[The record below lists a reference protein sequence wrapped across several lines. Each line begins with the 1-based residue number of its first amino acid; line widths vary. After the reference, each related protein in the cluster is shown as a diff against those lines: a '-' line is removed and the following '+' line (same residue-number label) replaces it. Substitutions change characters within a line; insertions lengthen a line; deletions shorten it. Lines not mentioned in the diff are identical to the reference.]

1 MTLKSRR
8 NFYMIKSFVYKGLI
22 PVVISCVV
30 CSGSFSQV
38 GPKKAE
44 VGAKSF
50 FVKPQYSDGRFNG
63 FTAGVGID
71 GRNSNALA
79 LSTLG
84 NYTVMGK
91 SFSTVGVLS
100 TDKYGDKA
108 AVGVGVLVPFG
119 KVFNGV
125 SLSAGAYVEGV
136 DLANRFSSTDKVRAL
151 VTASVKIDDFTK
163 MLGFKF

>member
-1 MTLKSRR
+1 MTLKSRK
-8 NFYMIKSFVYKGLI
+8 NFYMIKSLVPFLSLLI
-22 PVVISCVV
+22 
-30 CSGSFSQV
+30 CSDSFSQV
-38 GPKKAE
+38 QS
-44 VGAKSF
+44 KSI
-50 FVKPQYSDGRFNG
+50 FVKPQFSDGRVTG
-63 FTAGVGID
+63 FSAGVGID
-71 GRNSNALA
+71 GRNANALA

-91 SFSTVGVLS
+91 TFSTVGVLS
-100 TDKYGDKA
+100 TNKYGDKA

-119 KVFNGV
+119 RVINGV

-151 VTASVKIDDFTK
+151 LTASVKIDDFTK

>member
-1 MTLKSRR
+1 
-8 NFYMIKSFVYKGLI
+8 MIKKFVYKGLI
-22 PVVISCVV
+22 PVIISCAV
-30 CSGSFSQV
+30 CSSAFSQV

-100 TDKYGDKA
+100 TNKYGDKA

-119 KVFNGV
+119 KVINGV

>member
-1 MTLKSRR
+1 M
-8 NFYMIKSFVYKGLI
+8 
-22 PVVISCVV
+22 
-30 CSGSFSQV
+30 
-38 GPKKAE
+38 
-44 VGAKSF
+44 
-50 FVKPQYSDGRFNG
+50 NG

-91 SFSTVGVLS
+91 TFQTVGVLS
-100 TDKYGDKA
+100 TDKYGKKA
-108 AVGVGVLVPFG
+108 AVGVGVLVPLG
-119 KVFNGV
+119 RVVNGV
-125 SLSAGAYVEGV
+125 SLSAGAYFEGV
-136 DLANRFSSTDKVRAL
+136 DLARNFSSTDKVRAL

>member
-1 MTLKSRR
+1 MTLKSRK
-8 NFYMIKSFVYKGLI
+8 NFYMIKNYIYKGLV
-22 PVVISCVV
+22 PVVISCAV
-30 CSGSFSQV
+30 CSASFSQV
-38 GPKKAE
+38 QS
-44 VGAKSF
+44 KSF
-50 FVKPQYSDGRFNG
+50 FVKPQFSDGRVTG
-63 FTAGVGID
+63 FSAGVGID
-71 GRNSNALA
+71 GRNANALA

-91 SFSTVGVLS
+91 TVSTVGVLS
-100 TDKYGDKA
+100 TNKYGDKA

-119 KVFNGV
+119 RVINGV

-136 DLANRFSSTDKVRAL
+136 DLAHNFSSTDKVRAL

>member
-8 NFYMIKSFVYKGLI
+8 NFYMIKNYIYKGLV
-22 PVVISCVV
+22 PVVISCAV
-30 CSGSFSQV
+30 CSASFSQV
-38 GPKKAE
+38 QS
-44 VGAKSF
+44 KSF
-50 FVKPQYSDGRFNG
+50 FVKPQYSDGRVNG

-91 SFSTVGVLS
+91 TFQTVGVLS
-100 TDKYGDKA
+100 TDKYGKKA
-108 AVGVGVLVPFG
+108 AVGVGVLVPLG
-119 KVFNGV
+119 RVVNGV
-125 SLSAGAYVEGV
+125 SLSAGAYFEGV
-136 DLANRFSSTDKVRAL
+136 DLARNFSSTDKVRAL

>member
-8 NFYMIKSFVYKGLI
+8 NFYMIKNLVFKSVI
-22 PVVISCVV
+22 PVVISCLV

-38 GPKKAE
+38 GPQKAE

-50 FVKPQYSDGRFNG
+50 FVKPQFSD
-63 FTAGVGID
+63 
-71 GRNSNALA
+71 SNALA

-119 KVFNGV
+119 KVINGV

-136 DLANRFSSTDKVRAL
+136 DLASRRSSTDKVRAL